1 MDIRRLDFEFIS
13 EYEFWLKS
21 VRNCDHNTSM
31 KYLANFRKIVKRCL
45 QNGWLTR
52 DPFMGFS
59 MAKKEVERHA
69 LSIEELQSIAKKNFD
84 TDRLNHIRDIF
95 LFSCY
100 TGLAYADVKK
110 LRRSEITSGIDGGK
124 SPSCTKQSKNERI
137 SKRDFRPMPDS

>member
-1 MDIRRLDFEFIS
+1 
-13 EYEFWLKS
+13 
-21 VRNCDHNTSM
+21 M
-31 KYLANFRKIVKRCL
+31 KYLANFRKIVKKCL

-69 LSIEELQSIAKKNFD
+69 LSMEELQSIGKKNFEVE
-84 TDRLNHIRDIF
+84 RISQVRDIF

-110 LRRSEITSGIDGGK
+110 LKRSEITSGVDGGK
-124 SPSCTKQSKNERI
+124 WIFSRPSGIKQPKNERLPEGDCR
-137 SKRDFRPMPDS
+137 SLRDS